1 MRRSRR
7 EDAVAT
13 RHACDMYAKQQ
24 IRRFVQREASE
35 AAIAAQVQARMHA
48 ALAVPLVA
56 HGIAAVPA
64 PTALAVKHEAGLG
77 VLAPAVKHEARVVI
91 DLT

>member
-1 MRRSRR
+1 
-7 EDAVAT
+7 
-13 RHACDMYAKQQ
+13 MYTKQQ
-24 IRRFVQREASE
+24 IRRFVQREANE

-48 ALAVPLVA
+48 VLAVPVVA

-64 PTALAVKHEAGLG
+64 STAVAVKREAGLG
-77 VLAPAVKHEARVVI
+77 ALAPAVKHEARVVI